1 MQVSVEEMGALERR
15 MTIAVDESQID
26 SAIQKELQ
34 KLSKRVKIKGF
45 RAGKVPL
52 NVVKQHYGNEV
63 RMQVLQDVMQ
73 SSFYE
78 ALNQEKLQPAG
89 QPSFAP
95 KQSEDSGKGF
105 EYTATFE
112 VYPEVKLASIAGVQI
127 ERPTA
132 QITDADIDEMLQTI
146 QKQHI
151 NWNEV
156 NRKAK
161 KEDRVTID
169 FKGEID
175 GKEFQG
181 GSGTDMAVEI
191 GKGQLIAGFE
201 DGLIGLSLNDEKT
214 LDLTFP
220 DDYHNKDVAG
230 KPVKFTI
237 TVKKVEEPV
246 LPAVDTELATKLG
259 IEGGDVEKL
268 KSDVR
273 NNMQRE
279 LDAALEN
286 KTKSAVMDKLLEL
299 NAIEV
304 PTALIESESKNMANQ
319 MAQNLMQ
326 QGMPAEQAK
335 LDPSVFAEE
344 AKRRVSLGLIL
355 AELVKQENMSAS
367 DADIKARVD
376 KIAEPYEQSEQ
387 VVQWYYGN
395 KQRLAEIESL
405 VLEQSVVDWVLE
417 KADVKDNSMS
427 FNEIMYPNKGKAGK

>member
-1 MQVSVEEMGALERR
+1 MQVSVEEVGALERR

-89 QPSFAP
+89 QPTFDP
-95 KQSEDSGKGF
+95 KLSGESGQGF

-112 VYPEVKLASIAGVQI
+112 VYPEIELASIEGAKI
-127 ERPTA
+127 ERPVA
-132 QITDADIDEMLQTI
+132 EITDKDIDEMLETI

-151 NWNEV
+151 SWNEV
-156 NRKAK
+156 DRAASKN
-161 KEDRVTID
+161 DRVTVD

-175 GKEFQG
+175 GKVFQG

-201 DGLIGLSLNDEKT
+201 DGLVGLKVNDEKN

-230 KPVKFTI
+230 KPVKFAI

-246 LPAVDTELATKLG
+246 LPPVDAELAKKLG
-259 IEGGDVEKL
+259 IEDGDVEKL

-299 NAIEV
+299 NPVEV
-304 PTALIESESKNMANQ
+304 PSALIENESKNIANQ
-319 MAQNLMQ
+319 MAQNLIQ
-326 QGMPAEQAK
+326 QGMPAEQAQ
-335 LDPSVFAEE
+335 LDPSAFAEE

-355 AELVKQENMSAS
+355 AEVVKQENLSAS
-367 DADIKARVD
+367 EDDIKARVE

-405 VLEQSVVDWVLE
+405 VLEQRVVEWVLS
-417 KADVKDNSMS
+417 KADIKDNSMS
-427 FNEIMYPNKGKAGK
+427 FNEIMYPNKAKTGK

>member
-1 MQVSVEEMGALERR
+1 MQVSVEEVGALERR

-73 SSFYE
+73 SSFYD
-78 ALNQEKLQPAG
+78 ALKQEKLQPAG
-89 QPSFAP
+89 QPTFDP
-95 KQSEDSGKGF
+95 KLSGESGQGF

-112 VYPEVKLASIAGVQI
+112 IYPEIKLASIEGAKI
-127 ERPTA
+127 ERPVA
-132 QITDADIDEMLQTI
+132 QISDNDIDEMLQTI

-151 NWNEV
+151 TWNEV
-156 NRKAK
+156 DRVASKN
-161 KEDRVTID
+161 DRVTVD
-169 FKGEID
+169 FKGEIE
-175 GKEFQG
+175 GEAFPG

-201 DGLIGLSLNDEKT
+201 DGLIGLKVDDEKT
-214 LDLTFP
+214 LELTFP

-230 KPVKFTI
+230 KPVKFAI
-237 TVKKVEEPV
+237 SVKKVEEPA
-246 LPAVDTELATKLG
+246 LPAVDAELAKKLG
-259 IEGGDVEKL
+259 IEDGDVEKL
-268 KSDVR
+268 KKDIR
-273 NNMQRE
+273 DNMQRE

-299 NAIEV
+299 NPVDV
-304 PTALIESESKNMANQ
+304 PTALIENESRNIANQ

-335 LDPSVFAEE
+335 MDPGAFAED

-355 AELVKQENMSAS
+355 AELVKQENLSAS
-367 DADIKARVD
+367 DEDIRARVE

-405 VLEQSVVDWVLE
+405 VLEQRVVDWVLS
-417 KADVKDNSMS
+417 KADVKDNSMN
-427 FNEIMYPNKGKAGK
+427 FNEIMYPDKTKAGK